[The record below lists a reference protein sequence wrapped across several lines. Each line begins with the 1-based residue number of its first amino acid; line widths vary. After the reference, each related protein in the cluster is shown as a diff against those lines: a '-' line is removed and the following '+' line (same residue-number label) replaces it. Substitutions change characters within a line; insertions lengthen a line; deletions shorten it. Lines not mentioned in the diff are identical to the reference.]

1 MESAQQSSPAGP
13 RPAAKLSLR
22 QRLLLTLTLALCP
35 ALLLAG
41 FQALVTA
48 QESRDARRQSLV
60 VESQEAL
67 DRVQLSLAGAEMLL
81 QAYTPEILAG
91 QCDEVYE
98 RLNPVIPFLNTVSRF
113 DREGVTRCTSL
124 TRSAVSITNPAW
136 HDALRLGRRT
146 VRTEAF
152 FGPNSKTWLFA
163 VLRRVDDDRGVFDGS
178 VSFSMRTE
186 ALADL
191 LADEDLPRGVELA
204 LSDDEGKV
212 FRSRRF
218 RSLPPGVIEGARA
231 GASERLL
238 RAEGVDA
245 HAYDIVVR
253 PLGTTGVY
261 AVASMPAPAFL
272 SEASLTPLR
281 AFGVPLLAFSLTLLA
296 AWLAIDNL
304 VLKWLSRLQRRAAAY
319 GAGHYRFRDARTVE
333 DSPREIADLAFGL
346 NLMAE
351 RISERDISLRKA
363 LKAQEDA
370 MREIHHR
377 VKNNLQIVTSFLS
390 LQARQL
396 QDPEA
401 RHALAAARHR
411 IDALSIVHQTL
422 YQHDQLDTVQLKP
435 FLEGLLEHLSGA
447 LGLDDA
453 GIGLRWSIVPSDV
466 RSDDA
471 IPMALFLVEAVT
483 NSMKYAFADQP
494 GEITVTLERTDGGH
508 RLSILD
514 DGRGADL
521 SDPAASPAQGLGTRL
536 MNAFAK
542 QLRGKMT
549 RSSQPGQGFRVELDM
564 KTIPPGQH
572 SPS

>member
-1 MESAQQSSPAGP
+1 MESEQQSSPGVP

-35 ALLLAG
+35 TLLFAG
-41 FQALVTA
+41 YQSWITA
-48 QESRDARRQSLV
+48 NESRDARRQSLV
-60 VESQEAL
+60 VESQEAV
-67 DRVQLSLAGAEMLL
+67 DRVQQSLVGAEMLL

-91 QCDEVYE
+91 DCLGVYE
-98 RLNPVIPFLNTVSRF
+98 RLNPVIPFLSNVARF
-113 DREGVTRCTSL
+113 DRDGLATCASL
-124 TRSAVSITNPAW
+124 TRSTVSITNPKW
-136 HDALRLGRRT
+136 HETLREGRRT
-146 VRTEAF
+146 VRSEAF
-152 FGPNSKTWLFA
+152 FGPVSKTWLFA
-163 VLRRVDDDRGVFDGS
+163 VLRRVDDERGVFDGS

-191 LADEDLPRGVELA
+191 LASDLPKGAELA

-212 FRSRRF
+212 FRSQRF
-218 RSLPPGVIEGARA
+218 RSLPK
-231 GASERLL
+231 ERIQEALDGPSTRL
-238 RAEGVDA
+238 ARAEGFDGRK
-245 HAYDIVVR
+245 YDVVVR
-253 PLGTTGVY
+253 PLGATGVY
-261 AVASMPAPAFL
+261 AVASMPAPGFL

-281 AFGVPLLAFSLTLLA
+281 SFGVPILAFSFTLLA
-296 AWLAIDNL
+296 AWLAVDNL

-346 NLMAE
+346 NIMAE
-351 RISERDISLRKA
+351 RISERDVSLRKA

-396 QDPEA
+396 RDPEA
-401 RHALAAARHR
+401 RQALAAARHR

-453 GIGLRWSIVPSDV
+453 GIGIRWSITPAEV

-471 IPMALFLVEAVT
+471 IPMALFVVEAVT
-483 NSMKYAFADQP
+483 NSMKYGFADRT
-494 GEITVTLERTDGGH
+494 GEIAVTLERTDAGF
-508 RLSILD
+508 RLKIAD
-514 DGRGADL
+514 NGRGADL
-521 SDPAASPAQGLGTRL
+521 SDPAVTASQGLGTRL

-542 QLRGKMT
+542 QLRGGM
-549 RSSQPGQGFRVELDM
+549 SVASEPEGGFRVVLD
-564 KTIPPGQH
+564 IDRPQAAPGT
-572 SPS
+572 P